1 MKVLTIKQPWA
12 SLIKENIKKIEFR
25 SWKTNYR
32 GVIYIH
38 AGSSIEKNELPR
50 FSSLN
55 LEYPTSRIIA
65 KATLVDCIEITPEVN
80 EKIKSLNN
88 IAYGN
93 KDRTGYAWILENI
106 EPIDNKKEIKG
117 KLGLWNL

>member
-12 SLIKENIKKIEFR
+12 SLIRENIKHIEFR

-32 GVIYIH
+32 GTIYIH
-38 AGSSIEKNELPR
+38 AGASIEKNEFPR

-55 LEYPTSRIIA
+55 IEYPTSRIIA

-93 KDRTGYAWILENI
+93 KDRTGYAWILDNI
-106 EPIDNKKEIKG
+106 EPIDNNKEIKG

>member
-12 SLIKENIKKIEFR
+12 SLIRENIKKIEFR

-65 KATLVDCIEITPEVN
+65 KAILVDCIEITPEVN
-80 EKIKSLNN
+80 ERIKSLNN

>member
-12 SLIKENIKKIEFR
+12 SLIRENIKKIEFR

-80 EKIKSLNN
+80 KKIKSLNN

-93 KDRTGYAWILENI
+93 KDRTGYAWILESI